1 MKTGPSQDQSPLHL
15 LHRAS
20 QRVDELFHAATHEL
34 DITPRQFLVLANIE
48 KRGGLSQTT
57 LVERTGIDRSTM
69 ADVIRRLLVKGCVQ
83 RRRKR
88 KDARTYSVTLTAKGR
103 AIMEQVKPIANEV
116 NGSLL
121 KCLSQHDGRQLLRSL
136 ERIVQMWPPA
146 R

>member
-1 MKTGPSQDQSPLHL
+1 MTMKTGPGEDRCPLHL

-69 ADVIRRLLVKGCVQ
+69 ADVIRRVQ
-83 RRRKR
+83 RRREER
-88 KDARTYSVTLTAKGR
+88 RT
-103 AIMEQVKPIANEV
+103 
-116 NGSLL
+116 
-121 KCLSQHDGRQLLRSL
+121 
-136 ERIVQMWPPA
+136 
-146 R
+146 

>member
-1 MKTGPSQDQSPLHL
+1 MKTAPTEDHSPLHL

-20 QRVDELFHAATHEL
+20 QRVDELFYAATHEL

-48 KRGGLSQTT
+48 KRGGLSQAT

-121 KCLSQHDGRQLLRSL
+121 KCLSQHDARQLLRSL
-136 ERIVQMWPPA
+136 EHIVQTPA